1 MIVMQASSL
10 IYFDYRCLNVT
21 PEGMKE
27 FALIWGPLLWIK
39 LAVDFI
45 LNAYILL
52 LFCSKLYR
60 LSVIR
65 TSKQAKKSFSTQHS
79 KQIFEVMVKFFLLT
93 FLTVLS
99 TQLKT
104 GVNIFGKYAIQHA
117 VDHDE
122 YTLYKWAYFLSK
134 IFATVDRLVSAGY
147 VLLTFTFTQSVY
159 DKCCSCPHTQ
169 CVKLWTKS
177 IEDPF
182 DLDRIATTTDT
193 SIQNKPAVQVP
204 NDTPASC
211 TDVSFGDI
219 EIVTRPSNW
228 ETMPSNNTTLA
239 NNTSSQIS
247 EPSSPS
253 FV

>member
-65 TSKQAKKSFSTQHS
+65 SSKQAKKSFSTQHS

-104 GVNIFGKYAIQHA
+104 GVNLFGKYAVQHA
-117 VDHDE
+117 VEHDE

-182 DLDRIATTTDT
+182 PLSPDTIMTTIDT
-193 SIQNKPAVQVP
+193 SIQNKPAVQIP

-211 TDVSFGDI
+211 TTDVSFGDI
-219 EIVTRPSNW
+219 EIVMRPTLPSN
-228 ETMPSNNTTLA
+228 STTLA

-247 EPSSPS
+247 ESNECS
-253 FV
+253 FVE